1 MNSNVSNQKVIL
13 GNTGE
18 KFVALFLQ
26 NKNFKILAQNYRT
39 KLGEIDLIA
48 QKEELIVFVEVK
60 TRRKEY
66 FPISTVVTLGKQRK
80 IGKTAKLFIL
90 QNNIDISEKVCRFD
104 VATVILDSQDF
115 NIEYIENA
123 FLINERLL

>member
-1 MNSNVSNQKVIL
+1 MIL

-18 KFVALFLQ
+18 KVVAYFLQ

-39 KLGEIDLIA
+39 KFGEVDLIA
-48 QKEELIVFVEVK
+48 QKDELIIFVEVK
-60 TRRKEY
+60 TRKKEY
-66 FPISTVVTLGKQRK
+66 FPIATVVTQSKQIK

-90 QNNIDISEKVCRFD
+90 QNNIDISEKICRFD
-104 VATVILDSQDF
+104 VATVVLDAQDC

-123 FLINERLL
+123 FLISERLL

>member
-1 MNSNVSNQKVIL
+1 MHENISNQKIIL
-13 GNTGE
+13 GNNGE
-18 KFVALFLQ
+18 KVVAHFLQ

-48 QKEELIVFVEVK
+48 QKDELIVFVEVK
-60 TRRKEY
+60 TRKKEY
-66 FPISTVVTLGKQRK
+66 FPIATVVTSSKQIK

-90 QNNIDISEKVCRFD
+90 QNNIDLSERICRFD
-104 VATVILDSQDF
+104 VATVILDAQDY